1 DDPDLDAVFAAN
13 DLMAI
18 GAMHALR
25 QAGRRIPDDVAVV
38 GYDDIEAARY
48 TDPPLTTIH
57 NPHAEQAAA
66 MVRLLLGL
74 LEGGSADPSIVST
87 ELVVRTS
94 S

>member
-1 DDPDLDAVFAAN
+1 MFAAN

-25 QAGRRIPDDVAVV
+25 QAGRRVPDDVAVV
-38 GYDDIEAARY
+38 GFDDIEAARY

-66 MVRLLLGL
+66 MVRLLSDSLR
-74 LEGGSADPSIVST
+74 ANRRPVIMST